1 MTRLIFNQLI
11 HLFLKFWK
19 EVNQRWLT
27 NLILMEKKWVF
38 LLELKQWHWLF
49 SQVFPSKGICKVHFS
64 CDQGISFVLFLCFLL
79 HPIDMLVMGGL
90 IFPLNMWRSPFYYSP
105 PQSFLGFGC
114 FRLPSGFFL
123 LRDITT
129 RSGTFPRHS
138 FLHLSESILYQLS
151 CFQKR
156 NLRSINKT
164 SVLINLHYSFRVFLK
179 HSS

>member
-19 EVNQRWLT
+19 EVNQRWFT

-105 PQSFLGFGC
+105 PQSFLGFWLLQAAIWI
-114 FRLPSGFFL
+114 FSFARHNNQVWNISPTFIFTFIRKYSIPAFL
-123 LRDITT
+123 F
-129 RSGTFPRHS
+129 SKEKF
-138 FLHLSESILYQLS
+138 E
-151 CFQKR
+151 
-156 NLRSINKT
+156 IN
-164 SVLINLHYSFRVFLK
+164 
-179 HSS
+179 